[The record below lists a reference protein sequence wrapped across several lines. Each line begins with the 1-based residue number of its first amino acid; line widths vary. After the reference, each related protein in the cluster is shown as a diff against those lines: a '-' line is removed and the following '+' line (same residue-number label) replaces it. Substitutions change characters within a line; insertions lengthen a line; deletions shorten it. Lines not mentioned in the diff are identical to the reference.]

1 MRYMGS
7 KSRIAKYIVPII
19 QQCIDDNNIEYYIE
33 PFVGGANVIDKIICK
48 NKSGSDKNE
57 YLIAL
62 LDHVARGGKLL
73 SRVPRELYNDVR
85 TAYNSNLD
93 TFSKVVTANVGFLA
107 SYNGRWFDGGYAQ
120 SGFAKTKHGE
130 RYRDY
135 YQESKR
141 NLEAQAKNL
150 VGINFSC
157 HDYKELPITT
167 TSNNVIYCDP
177 PYANTKQFANSRN
190 FNYDEFWETMRQ
202 WSKDN
207 YVLISELKAPDDFI
221 CIWQKDVQRSM
232 KSTDNTMRAVEKL
245 FAHKDGLYVQKYY
258 KGESE

>member
-1 MRYMGS
+1 MN
-7 KSRIAKYIVPII
+7 PLW
-19 QQCIDDNNIEYYIE
+19 
-33 PFVGGANVIDKIICK
+33 GANVIDKIKCK
-48 NKSGSDKNE
+48 HRNGSDKNE

-62 LDHVARGGKLL
+62 LNHVARGGKLL

-120 SGFAKTKHGE
+120 SGFTKTKHGE

-141 NLEAQAKNL
+141 NLETQAKNL

-157 HDYKELPITT
+157 HDYRELPMTA

-177 PYANTKQFANSRN
+177 PYANTKQFANSQN
-190 FNYDEFWETMRQ
+190 FNCDEFWETMRQ

-207 YVLISELKAPDDFI
+207 YVLISELEAPDDFI
-221 CIWQKDVQRSM
+221 CIWQKPVSRSIKPTD
-232 KSTDNTMRAVEKL
+232 KSIAVEKI
-245 FAHKDGLYVQKYY
+245 FTHIDGLYMNKN
-258 KGESE
+258 KTTFIPHTC